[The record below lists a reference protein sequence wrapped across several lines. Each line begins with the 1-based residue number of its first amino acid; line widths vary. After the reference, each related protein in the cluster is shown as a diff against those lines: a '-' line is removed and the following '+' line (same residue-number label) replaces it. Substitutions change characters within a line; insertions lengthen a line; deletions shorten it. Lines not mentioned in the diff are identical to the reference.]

1 MFIYAMVWKAAYCQ
15 ELLDCNVKRC
25 MIAACPVAFGEVS
38 VKARVKSVISYKKPV
53 FWVMLTAVAACIIV
67 TVCFMT
73 NPKSNDITM
82 EKLIKIT
89 TEDGWY
95 ERQEKGNVS
104 LWEEYMSCRFTIG
117 RRIPRRQ
124 IGIKREI

>member
-15 ELLDCNVKRC
+15 ALLDCNVKRC
-25 MIAACPVAFGEVS
+25 MIAACLVAFGEVS

-53 FWVMLTAVAACIIV
+53 FWVMFTAVAASIIV

-89 TEDGWY
+89 KED
-95 ERQEKGNVS
+95 
-104 LWEEYMSCRFTIG
+104 
-117 RRIPRRQ
+117 
-124 IGIKREI
+124 